1 MNRAYNQSR
10 QANSS
15 TSTSSSAASSGGGSF
30 WSRITGATAAA
41 YEGLANVYM
50 ARTMADMF
58 PEGMSTSTRPTNLDT
73 AVTEARPSAAA
84 GQVISGVNNSTLI
97 LGGVGVVALLVLAMR
112 K

>member
-1 MNRAYNQSR
+1 MNQQPTR
-10 QANSS
+10 QNPLPASS
-15 TSTSSSAASSGGGSF
+15 GNSGGGSF

-58 PEGMSTSTRPTNLDT
+58 PEGMSTTTQPTNLDN
-73 AVTEARPSAAA
+73 AVTEARPSSAT
-84 GQVISGVNNSTLI
+84 GQVIGGVNNSTLI
-97 LGGVGVVALLVLAMR
+97 LGGVGVIALIVLAMR

>member
-1 MNRAYNQSR
+1 MNNQPTR
-10 QANSS
+10 QNPLPASGGNS
-15 TSTSSSAASSGGGSF
+15 GGSF
-30 WSRITGATAAA
+30 WSRISGATAAA

-58 PEGMSTSTRPTNLDT
+58 PEGMSTTTRPTNLDN

-97 LGGVGVVALLVLAMR
+97 LGGVGVIALLLLAMR